1 MDPENLF
8 LNRSE
13 LNVEK
18 LLREKKLAKF
28 YIIWASFGILAGL
41 SAAFVFF
48 FHYKLAITPGFALLS
63 SNILKIFDSIYI

>member
-18 LLREKKLAKF
+18 LLREKKIAKL
-28 YIIWASFGILAGL
+28 YIIWASIGVLAGL
-41 SAAFVFF
+41 SATIVFF
-48 FHYKLAITPGFALLS
+48 FHYKLALTPGFALLS
-63 SNILKIFDSIYI
+63 SMKLLDNLFY